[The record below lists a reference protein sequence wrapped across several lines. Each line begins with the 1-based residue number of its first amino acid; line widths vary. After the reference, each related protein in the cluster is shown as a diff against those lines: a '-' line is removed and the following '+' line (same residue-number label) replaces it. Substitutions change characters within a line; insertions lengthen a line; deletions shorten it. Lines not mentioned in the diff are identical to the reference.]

1 VSARVRT
8 RERHNEVVFSHEIE
22 QVKEDE
28 EGEEQTE
35 EMDQT
40 ERERGG
46 GGGEEIETRPCRG
59 VETKD
64 DRQPHL
70 NPKFDA
76 ATPCQ

>member
-8 RERHNEVVFSHEIE
+8 RERHDEVVFSHEIE

-40 ERERGG
+40 EREREGG
-46 GGGEEIETRPCRG
+46 KRSKRG
-59 VETKD
+59 HVEVSRRKTTGS
-64 DRQPHL
+64 RI
-70 NPKFDA
+70 
-76 ATPCQ
+76 

>member
-8 RERHNEVVFSHEIE
+8 RERHDEVVSSHEVE
-22 QVKEDE
+22 QVEED
-28 EGEEQTE
+28 GEEYTE

-40 ERERGG
+40 ERERKR
-46 GGGEEIETRPCRG
+46 EREREKRVETRPCRG

-70 NPKFDA
+70 NPKFDV
-76 ATPCQ
+76 ATPCW